1 MPEPGF
7 HRAISIIRGGLALG
21 ALAAVLLAIAP
32 SSDLVAGAAAPPQ
45 SGIYVAG
52 IGGSVSALGAAGAVV
67 ILVAIALRLLWL
79 HLVALVLTTAVAL
92 AASLLVI
99 TARISDNI
107 AGDADV
113 SMRAGAWILVA
124 AFWIALAGV
133 VVTLVGVRTVA
144 LGGPAPNMPRT
155 GPQQRARTAP
165 TAAIFGLLGV
175 VIVITSSLGVAFG
188 TLALGDIRASAERL
202 TGRPMALTGLI
213 SGILVLSL
221 LATIGGVGML
231 VASPG

>member
-7 HRAISIIRGGLALG
+7 RRAITIIRGGLALG
-21 ALAAVLLAIAP
+21 ALAAALLAIAP
-32 SSDLVAGAAAPPQ
+32 AFDLVAGAAAPPA
-45 SGIYVAG
+45 SGVYVAG
-52 IGGSVSALGAAGAVV
+52 VGASVSVTAAVGLVV

-79 HLVALVLTTAVAL
+79 HLLALVLSTAVAL
-92 AASLLVI
+92 AASLLVV

-113 SMRAGAWILVA
+113 AMRAGAWVLVA

-144 LGGPAPNMPRT
+144 LGGPAPTMPRT

-202 TGRPMALTGLI
+202 TGRPMALTGLV

-221 LATIGGVGML
+221 LAAIGGVGML

>member
-1 MPEPGF
+1 
-7 HRAISIIRGGLALG
+7 
-21 ALAAVLLAIAP
+21 
-32 SSDLVAGAAAPPQ
+32 
-45 SGIYVAG
+45 
-52 IGGSVSALGAAGAVV
+52 
-67 ILVAIALRLLWL
+67 
-79 HLVALVLTTAVAL
+79 
-92 AASLLVI
+92 
-99 TARISDNI
+99 
-107 AGDADV
+107 
-113 SMRAGAWILVA
+113 
-124 AFWIALAGV
+124 
-133 VVTLVGVRTVA
+133 
-144 LGGPAPNMPRT
+144 MPRT

-213 SGILVLSL
+213 AGILVLSL